1 MRCKNTVPLITA
13 LAMSVGLA
21 RSQATF
27 DTANIPQPHLAAARA
42 IAAEENT
49 WRHPGLATCYPD
61 DADPIIN
68 STESATPPTK
78 IFDNLYIVGN
88 NNLSIFALDT
98 SNGIILFDAMDNP
111 QEVDEFIL
119 PDLRKVGLD
128 ASRLKILIISH
139 GHGDH
144 FGGAK
149 YLQDTYGVRVYLSA
163 ADWEMIEKQGKSK
176 TAAPRRDMVAKDGD
190 TITLGEE
197 SIKVFISP
205 GHTPGS
211 LSMLIP
217 VKDHGRPR
225 LLAYFGGAGNLYQT
239 SELHT
244 AFDRSWGR
252 LVQIMSDAKVDG
264 FISNHARYSDSTFKT
279 EFLRSHPDNPNPFLV
294 GTADTVRFVQEV
306 KECSLNNVAIEQAM
320 PSWRYVRR

>member
-1 MRCKNTVPLITA
+1 
-13 LAMSVGLA
+13 MSA
-21 RSQATF
+21 RMATGQATY
-27 DTANIPQPHLAAARA
+27 DTASIPQPHLAAARA

-61 DADPIIN
+61 DADPFIT
-68 STESATPPTK
+68 STENVTPATK
-78 IFDNLYIVGN
+78 IFDNLYILGN
-88 NNLSIFALDT
+88 SNLSIFALDT
-98 SNGIILFDAMDNP
+98 RSGIILFDAMDNP

-119 PDLRKVGLD
+119 PGLRKVGLD
-128 ASRLKILIISH
+128 PARLKVLIISH

-144 FGGAK
+144 SGGAK
-149 YLQDTYGVRVYLSA
+149 YLQDKYGLRVYLSG
-163 ADWEMIEKQGKSK
+163 ADWDMIEKQGKSK
-176 TAAPRRDMVAKDGD
+176 NAPPRRDNVVKDGD
-190 TITLGEE
+190 TITLGDAA
-197 SIKVFISP
+197 IKVFISP

-217 VKDHGRPR
+217 VKDHGTPR
-225 LLAYFGGAGNLYQT
+225 LLVYFGGAGNLYQ
-239 SELHT
+239 SAELHA

-252 LVQIMSDAKVDG
+252 LVRVVADAKVDG

-294 GTADTVRFVQEV
+294 GTADTVRFTQEV
-306 KECSLNNVAIEQAM
+306 KECNLNNVAIEQEM